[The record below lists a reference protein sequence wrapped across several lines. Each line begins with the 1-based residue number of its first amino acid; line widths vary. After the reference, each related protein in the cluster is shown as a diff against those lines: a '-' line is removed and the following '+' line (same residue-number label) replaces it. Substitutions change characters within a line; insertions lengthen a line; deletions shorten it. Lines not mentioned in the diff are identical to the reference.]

1 VATRHGEPN
10 RTWVVGGE
18 VSIPGGRT
26 LDGALGSA
34 DAGAAGV
41 GVVDGNKDG
50 WFVAIGVAVAC
61 GGGRAEMLGVGVG
74 EELVLGGDGE
84 GRPGATGS
92 RKTELA
98 MFQWSAR

>member
-1 VATRHGEPN
+1 VAVATRHGELN
-10 RTWVVGGE
+10 RTCVVGGE

-34 DAGAAGV
+34 DAGAATV
-41 GVVDGNKDG
+41 GVADGDKDG
-50 WFVAIGVAVAC
+50 WFVAIGCAVG
-61 GGGRAEMLGVGVG
+61 GGGRADKLEVGVG
-74 EELVLGGDGE
+74 EVLRMGDGE
-84 GRPGATGS
+84 APGATGS